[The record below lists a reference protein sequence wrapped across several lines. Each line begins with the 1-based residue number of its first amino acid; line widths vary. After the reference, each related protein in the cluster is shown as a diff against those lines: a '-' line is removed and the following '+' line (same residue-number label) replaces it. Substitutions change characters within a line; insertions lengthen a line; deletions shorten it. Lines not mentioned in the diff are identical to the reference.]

1 MANAS
6 CNYRVKLISHVTG
19 RCALFNVKLHF
30 FQIVLHFIGI
40 IKREIVG
47 IFMGGPELFLLGI
60 GTCLTNLIMALMLRT
75 CFFTL
80 SDQTCDK
87 GTKCIFS
94 KYVDLDHNLRMCSEV
109 FGLKPNEIERRANFS
124 NAYYGA
130 DHPKGSRIVF
140 VNGKF
145 LRLHS
150 RQAKFAPQIR
160 KYGATTG

>member
-1 MANAS
+1 M
-6 CNYRVKLISHVTG
+6 
-19 RCALFNVKLHF
+19 
-30 FQIVLHFIGI
+30 FQIILHFIGI
-40 IKREIVG
+40 IKRLAILDGRER
-47 IFMGGPELFLLGI
+47 FFLGK
-60 GTCLTNLIMALMLRT
+60 GLTTPIMALMLRGH
-75 CFFTL
+75 FFSL

-150 RQAKFAPQIR
+150 QQAKFAP
-160 KYGATTG
+160 